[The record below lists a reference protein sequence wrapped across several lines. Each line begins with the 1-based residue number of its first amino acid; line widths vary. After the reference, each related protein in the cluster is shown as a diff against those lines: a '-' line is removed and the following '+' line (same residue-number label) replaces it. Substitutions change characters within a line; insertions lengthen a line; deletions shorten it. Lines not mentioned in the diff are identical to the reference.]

1 MNRPLEDEI
10 RTWPRGLADIARL
23 IGAKE
28 AMVLGDAVGGVP
40 TYIPKHPD
48 ALHQLTRHIS
58 LDALKKLA
66 KAYGGQTIVIPRGV
80 HANLK
85 KVAILD
91 ATGSRKT
98 VALQLKCSERYVR
111 KVANEARPP
120 DLFTVNKN

>member
-1 MNRPLEDEI
+1 MNRPLEEEI

-48 ALHQLTRHIS
+48 ALHPLTRHIS

-80 HANLK
+80 HKNLK

-91 ATGSRKT
+91 ATGSRRA

-111 KVANEARPP
+111 KVANEVRPP
-120 DLFTVNKN
+120 DLFTVNKD